1 MCIVITLALALKLP
15 DNLRNLLFKLVNN
28 KQAAGEIAY
37 VVARNHDKLPE
48 NVKNLLL
55 KMASDKE
62 TAKYLAKVIVSHFY
76 EIRRY
81 ITNEMRDDMKEAAKD
96 IGYNIDFNFDSLP
109 EDVRN

>member
-1 MCIVITLALALKLP
+1 MCIVITLALSFDKLP
-15 DNLRNLLFKLVNN
+15 DNLRNLLFKLANN

-81 ITNEMRDDMKEAAKD
+81 ITNEIR
-96 IGYNIDFNFDSLP
+96 
-109 EDVRN
+109 